1 MLYLEVFA
9 GGLLGG
15 SFSLLL
21 VGLFLK
27 ILKPKLPDDA
37 GLGDV
42 LVRLLDTPVWVILP
56 LPLVFWSIKKADKN
70 PEIILVNGV
79 HAFKSDG
86 FSATDIISK
95 KAIDSLTNAWAFI
108 AFLGAGFFA
117 ASVL

>member
-1 MLYLEVFA
+1 MFA

-27 ILKPKLPDDA
+27 VLKPKLPDDA

-70 PEIILVNGV
+70 PEIELVNGV
-79 HAFKSDG
+79 FAFKSDG
-86 FSATDIISK
+86 FSATDVMGK
-95 KAIDSLTNAWAFI
+95 KAIDSLSTAWSWV